1 MRVLLDGNIPAG
13 LHKLLPGHEATLPTD
28 VGLAGVSNGELLT
41 AAEKLGYEMLL
52 TADRNL
58 GYQQNLTDRAI
69 AIVVLDTN
77 HWGTIREDA
86 ARVVGAVNRCTPGSF
101 IEVAFHRPASRG
113 KGRGRGSPGSSS
125 AGS

>member
-58 GYQQNLTDRAI
+58 GYQQNLTGRASSRS
-69 AIVVLDTN
+69 
-77 HWGTIREDA
+77 REPLHA
-86 ARVVGAVNRCTPGSF
+86 GKLHRSCV
-101 IEVAFHRPASRG
+101 RPASSAREG
-113 KGRGRGSPGSSS
+113 PGPRFARRSAVGS
-125 AGS
+125 